1 MAQYTE
7 ESSPGG
13 DLAPALW
20 LALFISLC
28 FALALS
34 SLSAGC
40 DEKSFGPPPRQNAE
54 VVRQTPSQTSEDPT
68 LLVGDVSMHMPVP
81 SGFKRLP
88 AEHPL
93 MLDLQAKLGN
103 EETLLCIFE
112 RTVEVD
118 GQERP
123 MQDLVQVSTL
133 RKWLNAGISTADFSR
148 LKQPWQ
154 EESIVF
160 NQNALVFF
168 EEAARNR
175 LRDQTHFSYNLGM
188 IDSGPLHISFLKVIK
203 HTTPDQQAVY
213 ICNTNTLL
221 WRHGK
226 ILRLTYNSPIR
237 DFKQIR
243 SVVAESVGYLQK
255 LQNQAAEPA
264 SNQTAITP
272 TSLPG

>member
-7 ESSPGG
+7 ESPSGG
-13 DLAPALW
+13 DLTPALW

-28 FALALS
+28 FALAIS

-40 DEKSFGPPPRQNAE
+40 DEKSFGPPPRQNVE
-54 VVRQTPSQTSEDPT
+54 VVRQPPSQPLEEPT
-68 LLVGDVSMHMPVP
+68 LLVGDVNMPMPVP

-93 MLDLQAKLGN
+93 MLDLQAELGN

-112 RTVEVD
+112 RTAD
-118 GQERP
+118 ADSQERQV
-123 MQDLVQVSTL
+123 QDLVQVSTL
-133 RKWLNAGISTADFSR
+133 RKWLNAGISTIDFSR

-168 EEAARNR
+168 EEAARNQ
-175 LRDQTHFSYNLGM
+175 LRGQTHFSYNLGM

-203 HTTPDQQAVY
+203 HTTPNQQAVY

-243 SVVAESVGYLQK
+243 AVVAESVGYLQK
-255 LQNQAAEPA
+255 LQSQTAEPA
-264 SNQTAITP
+264 GNQTAITP
-272 TSLPG
+272 ASLHG